1 MIDFER
7 EGSGEFSDLYVRLL
21 RAALDETTCS
31 LSPGIRERRLTEH
44 VMREI
49 SMTCSAYESPRSRM
63 LSIRDGE
70 NGETPFL

>member
-21 RAALDETTCS
+21 RAALDETNCS
-31 LSPGIRERRLTEH
+31 LSPQMRERGLTAH

-49 SMTCSAYESPRSRM
+49 STTCSAHESQRSR
-63 LSIRDGE
+63 IAFHRGPG
-70 NGETPFL
+70 NGKTPFL